1 MSPGYLRGE
10 GFFDGLGLGLG
21 VGLGLGLGVG
31 LRLGASVVG
40 HGTGILVGLLVG
52 EGDGSLGF
60 TVWTETAPSRF
71 IINNSSK

>member
-21 VGLGLGLGVG
+21 VGLRVG

-60 TVWTETAPSRF
+60 KVGAGTAPSRF
-71 IINNSSK
+71 IVTNSSK